1 MIDYIVL
8 QWIIIA
14 LIVLSYFASNLLDE
28 LNRRHFPTQVPEPL
42 RDVYSEERLNEARN
56 YYNANLQLSRLE
68 EGLSLLITLGLLLGG
83 IFGWLDAWISK
94 LVSNPDLRSLLFFAV
109 VILVA
114 SIFQLPFAWYHT
126 FRVEQRFGF
135 NRTTLRTFFLD
146 RIKSLMLTVVIGGPL
161 MYLVLIIYQSAGKNF
176 WLLVWGVITLFSL
189 FMTLFYS
196 NLIVPL
202 FNRQTPLP
210 EGELREAIYEL
221 SERLKF
227 GVKDIYVIDG
237 SKRSTKANAYFTGLG
252 PKKRIVLYDTL
263 INEYSQDE
271 ILAVMA
277 HEIGHYRH
285 KHTTKGLLAGILQTG
300 IMLFLLSL
308 FISPGSPLALPLCQ
322 AVGGPLVQSPSFHLG
337 LLGFGI
343 LYEPFSIVLSLIFNA
358 LSRSYEYQADAFAAR
373 WGLGSSLISAL
384 KKLSATHLSN
394 PDPHPWYAAMHYSH
408 PTLLERIRGIRKNM
422 QS

>member
-1 MIDYIVL
+1 MIDYVVI
-8 QWIIIA
+8 QWIIIS
-14 LIVLSYFASNLLDE
+14 LMVLSYLADHLLDE
-28 LNRRHFPTQVPEPL
+28 LNRRHFPALVPEAL
-42 RDVYSEERLNEARN
+42 RDVYSEEKLSEARE
-56 YYNANLQLSRLE
+56 YYNTNLRISRIE
-68 EGLSLLITLGLLLGG
+68 EILSLLITLALLLSGT
-83 IFGWLDAWISK
+83 FGWLDGQIGR
-94 LVSNPDLRSLLFFAV
+94 VVNNPVLQSLLFFTV
-109 VILVA
+109 VLLAA
-114 SIFQLPFAWYHT
+114 SVFQLPFSWYHT
-126 FRVEQRFGF
+126 FRIEERFGF
-135 NRTTLRTFFLD
+135 NRTTPRTFFLD
-146 RIKSLMLTVVIGGPL
+146 RLKSLMLTVLIGGPL
-161 MYLVLIIYQSAGKNF
+161 MYLVIIIYQAAGKNF

-227 GVKDIYVIDG
+227 GIKDIYLIDG

-263 INEYSQDE
+263 VNEYSQDE

-277 HEIGHYRH
+277 HEIGHYRY
-285 KHTTKGLLAGILQTG
+285 KHTARGLLAGILQTG

-308 FISPGSPLALPLCQ
+308 FISPESPLALPLCQ
-322 AVGGPLVQSPSFHLG
+322 AVGGPLVQTPSFHLG

-343 LYEPFSIVLSLIFNA
+343 LYEPVSILLSLIFNA
-358 LSRSYEYQADAFAAR
+358 LSRRFEYQADAFAAR

-394 PDPHPWYAAMHYSH
+394 PDPHPWYAALHYSH
-408 PTLLERIRGIRKNM
+408 PTLLERIRGIRKSM